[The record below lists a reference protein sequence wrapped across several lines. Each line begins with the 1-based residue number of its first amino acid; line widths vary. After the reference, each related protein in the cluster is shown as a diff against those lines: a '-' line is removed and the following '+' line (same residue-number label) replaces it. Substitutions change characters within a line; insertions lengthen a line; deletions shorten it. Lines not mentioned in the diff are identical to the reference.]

1 VKKIISY
8 FKDVQNELKKVSWPS
23 QEELVDY
30 TIVVVVFT
38 IILAIF
44 IFAIDQ
50 LFSTILHAIYQ

>member
-30 TIVVVVFT
+30 TVVVVVFT